1 MASSFDALPPEIV
14 QKCVEF
20 LDFDLVSGDLKAVSK
35 ATRGVARR
43 ALTRGRWKPIRYV
56 AAEGLAFCTPARPVE
71 DLRHTFD
78 PSDIDP
84 PPPAAATFREAWAL
98 DPALVVRAMCDWN
111 TDRIGRGSGSWHRFR
126 MMRARGYYQA
136 RFLSIVES
144 SADWL
149 SRVISTLEGP
159 YLIQFESTGRDVDYG
174 FGPGRER
181 GRWPFFPFCMLTE
194 LAKKHDPKISPWELA
209 PLIGIGLEAW
219 ADPILAARFTHRYF
233 CFHLR
238 AESTALMA
246 KEWSGRWEDRA
257 KASVFMAEINRLIP
271 PADSDS
277 DSPYSLLD
285 Y

>member
-1 MASSFDALPPEIV
+1 MASSFDALPTEIV

-43 ALTRGRWKPIRYV
+43 ALTRGRWKPVRYV

-98 DPALVVRAMCDWN
+98 DPALVVRAICDWN

-126 MMRARGYYQA
+126 IMRARGYYQA
-136 RFLSIVES
+136 RFLSIVEP

-159 YLIQFESTGRDVDYG
+159 YLIQFESTNNG
-174 FGPGRER
+174 FGPGK
-181 GRWPFFPFCMLTE
+181 WPFFPFCMLSALVE
-194 LAKKHDPKISPWELA
+194 ARDPKISPWEMA

-219 ADPILAARFTHRYF
+219 TDPILAARFTHRYF

-238 AESTALMA
+238 AESTRIMA
-246 KEWSGRWEDRA
+246 GTWSDRWEDRA
-257 KASVFMAEINRLIP
+257 KASVFMAELNRLIP

-277 DSPYSLLD
+277 DSDDHPYYNSDPD

>member
-1 MASSFDALPPEIV
+1 MWNWPPPALPA
-14 QKCVEF
+14 
-20 LDFDLVSGDLKAVSK
+20 D
-35 ATRGVARR
+35 
-43 ALTRGRWKPIRYV
+43 
-56 AAEGLAFCTPARPVE
+56 
-71 DLRHTFD
+71 DLRVVD
-78 PSDIDP
+78 QSDIVP
-84 PPPAAATFREAWAL
+84 PPPAASATFREAWAL
-98 DPALVVRAMCDWN
+98 DPALVVRAICDWN
-111 TDRIGRGSGSWHRFR
+111 TDGIGRGSRSWDRFR
-126 MMRARGYYQA
+126 MMRAAGYYQA
-136 RFLSIVES
+136 RFLSIVEP
-144 SADWL
+144 SADRL
-149 SRVISTLEGP
+149 SRVISALEGT
-159 YLIQFESTGRDVDYG
+159 YLIQFESTDNG
-174 FGPGRER
+174 FGPGK
-181 GRWPFFPFCMLTE
+181 WPFFPFCMLSALVE
-194 LAKKHDPKISPWELA
+194 ARDPQISPCELA

>member
-1 MASSFDALPPEIV
+1 
-14 QKCVEF
+14 
-20 LDFDLVSGDLKAVSK
+20 
-35 ATRGVARR
+35 
-43 ALTRGRWKPIRYV
+43 
-56 AAEGLAFCTPARPVE
+56 
-71 DLRHTFD
+71 
-78 PSDIDP
+78 
-84 PPPAAATFREAWAL
+84 
-98 DPALVVRAMCDWN
+98 
-111 TDRIGRGSGSWHRFR
+111 

-136 RFLSIVES
+136 RFLSIVEP

-159 YLIQFESTGRDVDYG
+159 YLIQFESTNNG
-174 FGPGRER
+174 FGPGK
-181 GRWPFFPFCMLTE
+181 WPFFPFCMLSALVE
-194 LAKKHDPKISPWELA
+194 ARDPKISPWELA